1 MTAKLLKKGWLV
13 RVLDRPLVKGVL
25 KSVPILGDVVENIT
39 EGTFDAPEGML
50 DKNKL
55 MFQVLRIAIL
65 CVLLYMVFS
74 GKIDFEE
81 AEQAKQFLD

>member
-1 MTAKLLKKGWLV
+1 MKLLKKGWV
-13 RVLDRPLVKGVL
+13 IRVLRHPLLKGVL
-25 KSVPILGDVVENIT
+25 KSVPIIGDVVENLT
-39 EGTFDAPEGML
+39 ESSFEAPEGML

-81 AEQAKQFLD
+81 AEQAKEFLD

>member
-1 MTAKLLKKGWLV
+1 MKLLKKGWLV
-13 RVLDRPLVKGVL
+13 RVLRQPLVAGVL
-25 KSVPILGDVVENIT
+25 KSVPMLGDVIENIT
-39 EGTFDAPEGML
+39 EGTFDAPEGTL

-81 AEQAKQFLD
+81 AEQAKEFLN